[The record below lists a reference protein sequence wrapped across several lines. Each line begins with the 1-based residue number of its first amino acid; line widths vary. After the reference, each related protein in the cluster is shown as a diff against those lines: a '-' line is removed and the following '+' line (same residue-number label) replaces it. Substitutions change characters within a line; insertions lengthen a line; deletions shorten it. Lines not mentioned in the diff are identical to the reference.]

1 MALHLRFDHR
11 FERLADALLE
21 SLEEAPGGPLAERTV
36 IVPSIG
42 VGRWLQRREAE
53 RFGVSARLRPEFAGR
68 WLWRTMRSVLPGLP
82 ARSPFEPGRACW
94 VLLELLGELPEEPG
108 FALVRARVR
117 QSGST
122 VRLAL
127 AESVAACFDRY
138 LAYRRD
144 WLARWQHGRW
154 AEGDAPLGPHEAW
167 QRWLWQRLLERL
179 PDVRREHP
187 YDQFVRC
194 LEHDDAQVRRA
205 LAGTRV
211 SLFGRVDLSPE
222 QFALFGRLS
231 ASMDVSLFAPDP
243 CRELWTDMLDA
254 RSLARVRA
262 QRPDVA
268 WLYEGEPSLLGNWG
282 RAQRDFVAQVLS
294 LEERFSVQAE
304 APGRDEAIPFAAS
317 GGMPAADCLHALQ
330 AAVFLR
336 SDAPWR
342 GLHAADASIV
352 VAGAHGVVR
361 EAEVLHEALLESF
374 ESLPGLA
381 PEEIVV
387 YCADI
392 ESAAVA
398 IEGVFAS
405 QPEARRIPVAV
416 SGRAPAADPLIA
428 AVGAML
434 SMPLQAVGAAAL
446 EEWLRNPAVMEA
458 LAVEAAEVEQ
468 LLHWFEAAG
477 ARRGLDEA
485 DGSPKHSLAA
495 ATDRLLLGAAL
506 GSAGVVGDL
515 LAVPGAQGTR
525 ARVLDAWLR
534 AADALSALRDAARAP
549 RPLAEWCETARE
561 AIESVFGPAQRHAA
575 SLQRVREALADLLEG
590 AAASRAAV
598 LDAQA
603 FAHVFVQALE
613 EGAGAAMPTGAV
625 TVCPIGSLPG
635 VPFRVVCL
643 FGMDEGA
650 FPRRGSRDE
659 LDLMRRAPR
668 FGDRLARVDDRGAFL
683 DAVLAARDRLVVT
696 CQSRNPRDDT
706 ALNPSPLV
714 AELLGYLS
722 ARLAGGAAASF
733 EPVRRRHPDAGD
745 APALVEHPL
754 HPFSLRNFEHAA
766 SRAQQWLS
774 TARALAR
781 PLPARAAGI
790 GALADV
796 ETMESAGTMAGDAD
810 GAVRAEAATDAAG
823 VAEARVQL
831 PASGGEEAPGRP
843 VLHTVPIEALRTAL
857 VEPAA
862 TWLREA
868 LGVSLPREVP
878 LSADV
883 EPLWSADDERVLMQR
898 CVERLLAGEDVDR
911 LRHEVGLDP
920 RTAAGAAGRA
930 QAQAIVQRAA
940 ALVADALSLPD
951 AQSLPRGGASPAPAV
966 EATLDGRRLVMAA
979 PALDA
984 AGGPVFVSAFP
995 LGAYALIDAW
1005 LRAALWRLARG
1016 EGAPARLVAPDARLG
1031 IACADP
1037 QHALRHALDWAQR
1050 IRCEPLALFPRT
1062 WLRHARTLARPARGG
1077 TEEAAQ
1083 QRRIAARARARDTLL
1098 GTAFGPGIGELARP
1112 AAQALFRDA
1121 EPDLDRVLALAERVY
1136 GPILDDLDAGWGGE
1150 AAP

>member
-68 WLWRTMRSVLPGLP
+68 WLWRTMRSVLPDLP
-82 ARSPFEPGRACW
+82 VRSPFEPGRARW
-94 VLLELLGELPEEPG
+94 VLLELLGELPEEPA

-117 QSGST
+117 QAGST

-194 LEHDDAQVRRA
+194 LEHDDAQVRRT

-211 SLFGRVDLSPE
+211 SLFGRIDLSPE

-282 RAQRDFVAQVLS
+282 RVQRDFVAQVLS
-294 LEERFSVQAE
+294 LEERFAVQAE
-304 APGRDEAIPFAAS
+304 APGRDEALPFAAA
-317 GGMPAADCLHALQ
+317 GGVPAADCLHALQ

-342 GLHAADASIV
+342 GLRAADVSIT

-405 QPEARRIPVAV
+405 QPETRRIPVAV
-416 SGRAPAADPLIA
+416 SGRAPDVDPLIA

-434 SMPLQAVGAAAL
+434 SMPLQAVGAAAI

-458 LAVEAAEVEQ
+458 LAAEAAEVEQ
-468 LLHWFEAAG
+468 LLRWFEAAG

-525 ARVLDAWLR
+525 ARVLDGWLR
-534 AADALSALRDAARAP
+534 AADALSALRDAARAL

-575 SLQRVREALADLLEG
+575 SLQRVREVLADLLEG

-683 DAVLAARDRLVVT
+683 DAVLAARERLVVT

-722 ARLAGGAAASF
+722 ARLAGGPAASF

-754 HPFSLRNFEHAA
+754 HPFSLRNFGHAA
-766 SRAQQWLS
+766 SRAQQWLD

-781 PLPARAAGI
+781 PLPVRAACI

-796 ETMESAGTMAGDAD
+796 ETMESG
-810 GAVRAEAATDAAG
+810 
-823 VAEARVQL
+823 
-831 PASGGEEAPGRP
+831 GGEAAPGRP
-843 VLHTVPIEALRTAL
+843 LVLRTVPIEALRTAL

-878 LSADV
+878 LSV
-883 EPLWSADDERVLMQR
+883 NIEPLWSADDERVLVQR
-898 CVERLLAGEDVDR
+898 CVERLLAGEDVDH
-911 LRHEVGLDP
+911 LRHELGLDP

-951 AQSLPRGGASPAPAV
+951 AQSLPRGGASPLPAV
-966 EATLDGRRLVMAA
+966 EGVLDGWRLVMAA
-979 PALDA
+979 PALGA

-995 LGAYALIDAW
+995 LGAHALVDAW
-1005 LRAALWRLARG
+1005 LRTALWRLAQG
-1016 EGAPARLVAPDARLG
+1016 AGAPASLLAPDARLA

-1037 QHALRHALDWAQR
+1037 QRALRHALHWAQR

-1062 WLRHARTLARPARGG
+1062 WLRYVRALAGPARSGAEDAG
-1077 TEEAAQ
+1077 P
-1083 QRRIAARARARDTLL
+1083 QRRSTARMRARDTLL
-1098 GTAFGPGIGELARP
+1098 GTAFGPAIGELARP

-1121 EPDLDRVLALAERVY
+1121 EPDLDRILALAGRVY